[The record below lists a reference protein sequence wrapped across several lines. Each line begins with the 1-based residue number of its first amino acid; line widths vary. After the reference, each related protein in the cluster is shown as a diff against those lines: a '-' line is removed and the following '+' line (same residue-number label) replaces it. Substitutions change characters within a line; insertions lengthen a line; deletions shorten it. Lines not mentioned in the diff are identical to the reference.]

1 MLFTQRISTR
11 KGFTLIELV
20 VVLALLGSLL
30 TLSVP
35 PLLRTSDDLRLRMAA
50 GEIVGVFRSSRSF
63 AQRYDANVAVK
74 FNTEKNGVVTFA
86 LYRDGNGNGVLNKDI
101 ISGKDRL
108 VMPPQSLKLLG
119 RDVGFG
125 FPPGPPPRD
134 PSTGK
139 PMDRL
144 DDPIRFNDSDLASF
158 SPLGTATPGTV
169 YLRNGSG
176 HLVAVRLYDRTGKV
190 AILAYDAKTQKWHD

>member
-1 MLFTQRISTR
+1 MTPAQ
-11 KGFTLIELV
+11 KGFTLIELL
-20 VVLALLGSLL
+20 VVLAVLGSLL

-35 PLLRTSDDLRLRMAA
+35 PLLQSTDDLRLKMAA
-50 GEIVGVFRSSRSF
+50 GEIAGVLRSSRSF
-63 AQRYDANVAVK
+63 AQRYGANVAVK
-74 FNTEKNGVVTFA
+74 FNTGQTGAVTFA

-101 ISGKDRL
+101 TSGMDPQI
-108 VMPPQSLKLLG
+108 MPPQSLKLLG

-134 PSTGK
+134 PSSGK

-158 SPLGTATPGTV
+158 SPLGTSTPGSV
-169 YLRNGSG
+169 YLCNRR
-176 HLVAVRLYDRTGKV
+176 LLMVVRLLDRTGKV
-190 AILAYDAKTQKWHD
+190 NILTYDAKTQKWHG

>member
-1 MLFTQRISTR
+1 MTPPQRLPAR

-20 VVLALLGSLL
+20 VVLAVLGSLL

-35 PLLRTSDDLRLRMAA
+35 PLLRSSDDLRLHMAA

-63 AQRYDANVAVK
+63 AQRYSANVAVK
-74 FNTEKNGVVTFA
+74 FDTGKNGAVTFA

-101 ISGKDRL
+101 ASGKDRL
-108 VMPPQSLKLLG
+108 VMPPQTLKLLG

-125 FPPGPPPRD
+125 FPAGPPPRD

-139 PMDRL
+139 KMDRL

-169 YLRNGSG
+169 YLCNGAG
-176 HLVAVRLYDRTGKV
+176 HLVAVRVYDRTGKV
-190 AILAYDAKTQKWHD
+190 AILSYDAKTQKWHD

>member
-1 MLFTQRISTR
+1 MTHAMTPAE

-20 VVLALLGSLL
+20 VVLAVLTSLL
-30 TLSVP
+30 TLGVP

-63 AQRYDANVAVK
+63 AQRYGANVAVK

-86 LYRDGNGNGVLNKDI
+86 LYRDGNGNGVLTKDI
-101 ISGKDRL
+101 ASGKDRL
-108 VMPPQSLKLLG
+108 LMPPQSLKFLG

-125 FPPGPPPRD
+125 FPPGPAPRD
-134 PSTGK
+134 PGTGK

-144 DDPIRFNDSDLASF
+144 DDPIRFNDSNLASF
-158 SPLGTATPGTV
+158 SPLGTATPGSV

-176 HLVAVRLYDRTGKV
+176 HLMVVRVLDRTGKV
-190 AILAYDAKTQKWHD
+190 SLLSYDARTQKWHD

>member
-1 MLFTQRISTR
+1 MTPTMTPAE

-20 VVLALLGSLL
+20 VVLAVVMSLL
-30 TLSVP
+30 TLGVP

-63 AQRYDANVAVK
+63 AQRYGANVAVK
-74 FNTEKNGVVTFA
+74 FNTDKTGAVTFA
-86 LYRDGNGNGVLNKDI
+86 LYRDGNHNGVLTKDI
-101 ISGKDRL
+101 ASGKDRL

-134 PSTGK
+134 PGTGK

-144 DDPIRFNDSDLASF
+144 DDPIRFNGSDLASF
-158 SPLGTATPGTV
+158 SPLGTATPGSV

-176 HLVAVRLYDRTGKV
+176 HLMVVRVLDRTGKV
-190 AILAYDAKTQKWHD
+190 SLLSYDARTQKWHD

>member
-1 MLFTQRISTR
+1 MTLVQ
-11 KGFTLIELV
+11 KGFTLIDLV
-20 VVLALLGSLL
+20 VVLAVLGSLL
-30 TLSVP
+30 TLGVP
-35 PLLRTSDDLRLRMAA
+35 SLLRGTDDLRLHMAA
-50 GEIVGVFRSSRSF
+50 GEIAGVLRSSRSF

-74 FNTEKNGVVTFA
+74 FNTGKNGVVTFA

-101 ISGKDRL
+101 TSGKDRL
-108 VMPPQSLKLLG
+108 VMPPQSLKFMG

-134 PSTGK
+134 PGTGK

-158 SPLGTATPGTV
+158 SPLGTSTPGSV
-169 YLRNGSG
+169 YLCNRSG
-176 HLVAVRLYDRTGKV
+176 RLMVVRVFDRTGKV
-190 AILAYDAKTQKWHD
+190 SLLAYDAKTQKWHH